1 MKTRD
6 TERDKGTV
14 DQEKA
19 YQFRGVEVRCAT
31 VARPEE
37 RSMAH
42 FWEWMKR
49 AD

>member
-6 TERDKGTV
+6 TERDERAV

-19 YQFRGVEVRCAT
+19 YRFRGAEVKCAS
-31 VARPEE
+31 VARPEG

-42 FWEWMKR
+42 FEECMKR